1 MFLNIHGPYTFYNKI
16 NVKELMGDTSVI
28 LLLYFD
34 HIFVNL
40 SIGKLSEKGIFFSS
54 HSSTVERF

>member
-1 MFLNIHGPYTFYNKI
+1 
-16 NVKELMGDTSVI
+16 MGDTSVI

-54 HSSTVERF
+54 HSSTVERFWVQPISSDVFLGCGYQYSK

>member
-1 MFLNIHGPYTFYNKI
+1 
-16 NVKELMGDTSVI
+16 MGDTSVI

-40 SIGKLSEKGIFFSS
+40 SIGKLSEKGIFFFIPFFYCGKVL
-54 HSSTVERF
+54 STTNI